1 MQSVTD
7 LAVFRTPS
15 DLVIESRAGP
25 IKANPYHACISY
37 NTCRACRPEIALLAS
52 DPRFHIDRAF
62 YLSELLT
69 LRRLER

>member
-7 LAVFRTPS
+7 LAVFRAPS
-15 DLVIESRAGP
+15 DLVIDSRAGP
-25 IKANPYHACISY
+25 IEASPYHAY
-37 NTCRACRPEIALLAS
+37 PTTCRACRPEIALLAS
-52 DPRFHIDRAF
+52 EPRFHIDRAF